1 MNKFSLGIF
10 LGSLSGASWG
20 LNTVIIGIILTFSIF
35 IPYSENLFLSALV
48 VAFLHDLCSSIWLL
62 LNLIKIKKTKE
73 LIKLLKNKIGYFMII
88 ASILGGPIG
97 MAGYL
102 LGVKYI
108 GPSYTAS
115 FSALYPAVGTVL
127 TSIILKD
134 KINLRMKIGV
144 LISGLGI
151 LILSYVPINLELYPH
166 YILGIFFSF
175 FCVFGWALECVI
187 ASYAM
192 RYGEVDS
199 SVAIC
204 LRQLTSAFFYGLVII
219 PFIKGYTLVKII
231 LTTNTI
237 LFLLVTAL
245 IGSISYLCWYSSIDK
260 IGAPRGMSLN
270 ITYVIWTIIFERL
283 YFGTEVSLKFILAS
297 IVIVFGI
304 VLIAGNPKEMMKSN
318 KKLTFY

>member
-1 MNKFSLGIF
+1 MNKFNLGVF
-10 LGSLSGASWG
+10 LGTLSGISWG

-35 IPYSENLFLSALV
+35 IPYSESLFISALT
-48 VAFLHDLCSSIWLL
+48 VAFLHDLCSAGWLI
-62 LNLIKIKKTKE
+62 LNLVRNKKIKDI
-73 LIKLLKNKIGYFMII
+73 IKPFKGKIGYLMVV
-88 ASILGGPIG
+88 ASIVGGPVG

-127 TSIILKD
+127 TSIVLKD

-151 LILSYVPINLELYPH
+151 LILSYTPINLEAYPH

-192 RYGEVDS
+192 RYGEMDS

-204 LRQLTSAFFYGLVII
+204 LRQITSAVFYGII
-219 PFIKGYTLVKII
+219 IVPVIKGYPLVKII
-231 LTTNTI
+231 FSTNTI
-237 LFLLVTAL
+237 ILILITAL
-245 IGSISYLCWYSSIDK
+245 IGSVSYLFWYAAIDM

-270 ITYVIWTIIFERL
+270 ITYVIWTIIFEKL
-283 YFGTEVSLKFILAS
+283 YFGTELSLKFIFAS
-297 IVIVFGI
+297 VVIVFGI
-304 VLIAGNPKEMMKSN
+304 VLIAGNPKNMMSREKN
-318 KKLTFY
+318 E

>member
-1 MNKFSLGIF
+1 MNRFNFGVF
-10 LGSLSGASWG
+10 LGTLSGMSWG

-35 IPYSENLFLSALV
+35 VPYSKSLFISALT
-48 VAFLHDLCSSIWLL
+48 VAFLHDLCSAGWLI
-62 LNLIKIKKTKE
+62 LNLVRNKKVRGIVKSF
-73 LIKLLKNKIGYFMII
+73 KGKVGYLMIL
-88 ASILGGPIG
+88 ASILGGPVG

-115 FSALYPAVGTVL
+115 FSALYPAVGTIL
-127 TSIILKD
+127 TSLVLKD

-144 LISGLGI
+144 VISGIGI
-151 LILSYVPINLELYPH
+151 LILSYTPINLEIYPH
-166 YILGIFFSF
+166 YVFGIFFSF

-192 RYGEVDS
+192 RYGEIDS

-204 LRQLTSAFFYGLVII
+204 LRQITSAVFYGIVIVPI
-219 PFIKGYTLVKII
+219 IKGYPLVKII
-231 LTTNTI
+231 FSTNIII
-237 LFLLVTAL
+237 LILITAL
-245 IGSISYLCWYSSIDK
+245 IGSVSYLFWYVAIDM

-270 ITYVIWTIIFERL
+270 ITYVIWTIIFEKL
-283 YFGTEVSLKFILAS
+283 YFGIELSLKFIFSS

-304 VLIAGNPKEMMKSN
+304 ILIAGNPRKMIKRN
-318 KKLTFY
+318 

>member
-1 MNKFSLGIF
+1 MNRFNFGVF
-10 LGSLSGASWG
+10 LGTLSGMSWG

-35 IPYSENLFLSALV
+35 VPYSKSLFISALT
-48 VAFLHDLCSSIWLL
+48 VAFLHDFCSAGWLI
-62 LNLIKIKKTKE
+62 LN
-73 LIKLLKNKIGYFMII
+73 LLKNKKIKDIVKPFKGKIGYLMIL
-88 ASILGGPIG
+88 ASILGGPVG

-127 TSIILKD
+127 TSLFLKD

-144 LISGLGI
+144 VISGIGI
-151 LILSYVPINLELYPH
+151 LILSYTPINLEIYPY
-166 YILGIFFSF
+166 YIFGIFFSF

-192 RYGEVDS
+192 RYGEIDS

-204 LRQLTSAFFYGLVII
+204 LRQITSAVFYGII
-219 PFIKGYTLVKII
+219 IVPITKGYPLVKII
-231 LTTNTI
+231 FSTNIII
-237 LFLLVTAL
+237 LILITAL
-245 IGSISYLCWYSSIDK
+245 IGSVSYLFWYAAIDM

-270 ITYVIWTIIFERL
+270 ITYVIWTIIFEKL
-283 YFGTEVSLKFILAS
+283 YFGTELNLKFIFAS
-297 IVIVFGI
+297 IVVVLGI
-304 VLIAGNPKEMMKSN
+304 VLIAENPKKMLKRN
-318 KKLTFY
+318 

>member
-1 MNKFSLGIF
+1 MNKFNLGVF
-10 LGSLSGASWG
+10 LGTLSGTSWG

-35 IPYSENLFLSALV
+35 VPYSESLFISALT
-48 VAFLHDLCSSIWLL
+48 VAFLHDFCSAGWLT
-62 LNLIKIKKTKE
+62 LNLVRNKKTKN
-73 LIKLLKNKIGYFMII
+73 IVKPFKSKIGYLMVA
-88 ASILGGPIG
+88 ASILGGPVG

-144 LISGLGI
+144 LISGIGI
-151 LILSYVPINLELYPH
+151 LILSYTPINLETYPH

-192 RYGEVDS
+192 RYGEIDS

-204 LRQLTSAFFYGLVII
+204 LRQITSAVFYGVII
-219 PFIKGYTLVKII
+219 VPVIEGYPLVKII
-231 LTTNTI
+231 FSTNTI
-237 LFLLVTAL
+237 ILILITAL
-245 IGSISYLCWYSSIDK
+245 IGSVSYLFWYAAIDM

-270 ITYVIWTIIFERL
+270 ITYVIWTIIFEKL
-283 YFGTEVSLKFILAS
+283 YFGTEVSSKFIFAS

-304 VLIAGNPKEMMKSN
+304 ILIAGNPKEMIKRN
-318 KKLTFY
+318 QEKYK